1 MNSTYWGEHEAESL
15 FQRQFC
21 QRFVHTVIGAT
32 TKTPSDSLGKLD
44 GYLTFTGHFPFYYNK
59 QASLSLQVSF
69 SVSPGCFASILC
81 CLLQICREE
90 IGRPHLTLRVN
101 DKSNNSM
108 NSFVISNTILWQQ
121 VKNDWADSYPARRP
135 LLRVWRKMGAGRGY
149 ARHTSEFHLR
159 QNCFTEPSPHPAL
172 CSGEAV
178 PPHPE
183 DTLPE
188 VKHMFATLITDLPY
202 EW

>member
-1 MNSTYWGEHEAESL
+1 MKLSPSSKDNFASGLFTLWLGPQQKLPVTLQESL
-15 FQRQFC
+15 MA
-21 QRFVHTVIGAT
+21 IS
-32 TKTPSDSLGKLD
+32 PSRD
-44 GYLTFTGHFPFYYNK
+44 TFLSIIINK
-59 QASLSLQVSF
+59 QALLSLQLSF
-69 SVSPGCFASILC
+69 SVSPGCFASILR

-90 IGRPHLTLRVN
+90 IGRPHLALRVN

-108 NSFVISNTILWQQ
+108 NSFVISNTVLWQQ
-121 VKNDWADSYPARRP
+121 VKNDWADSYWARCP

-159 QNCFTEPSPHPAL
+159 QNCFTEPSPHPGL
-172 CSGEAV
+172 CSGGAV

-188 VKHMFATLITDLPY
+188 LKHMFATLIIDLPC